1 MPRRPKVNPL
11 SAQLRTLA
19 ATSSGDLQT
28 FKSDFQLDKSIK
40 DIKIASLETDK
51 TNKDT
56 RMNNTETKLTTLE
69 NTAVGIVDGGRAGLN
84 HVEATPIM
92 EVVQHCE
99 Y

>member
-84 HVEATPIM
+84 HVEATPINGGSAAL
-92 EVVQHCE
+92 
-99 Y
+99 